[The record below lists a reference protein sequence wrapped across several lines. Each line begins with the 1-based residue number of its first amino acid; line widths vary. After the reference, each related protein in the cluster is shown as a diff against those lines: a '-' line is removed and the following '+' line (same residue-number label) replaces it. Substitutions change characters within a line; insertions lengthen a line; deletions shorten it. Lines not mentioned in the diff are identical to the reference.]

1 MTLPHRVIVIAGA
14 SCVGKSTLIDGLR
27 GGKHPRLAA
36 VLGLTDPEIWAFQ
49 NARRTAGAAAPPA
62 ARHLVLHYDI
72 VRPVM
77 ERSFASFDDDPGLAP
92 AVDAS
97 DLCICTMWGAGELLR
112 ARATLKTR
120 RRAKIDATALRAPVQ
135 WWMRN
140 RRMKTLR
147 RWYRDDDFI
156 RERYQQWFAF
166 VESMSPGMRHLVVN
180 AHDAH
185 PVATPFARWSD
196 GTNLEEAARAAG

>member
-1 MTLPHRVIVIAGA
+1 MVLLHRVIVIAGA
-14 SCVGKSTLIDGLR
+14 SCVGKSTLIDALR

-36 VLGLTDPEIWAFQ
+36 VLGLTDPENWVFQ

-92 AVDAS
+92 AVDAL
-97 DLCICTMWGAGELLR
+97 DLCICTMWGAGDLLR
-112 ARATLKTR
+112 TRATLKTR
-120 RRAKIDATALRAPVQ
+120 RRARIDVTALRTPVQ

-140 RRMKTLR
+140 RRMR
-147 RWYRDDDFI
+147 MVRNWYRDDDFI
-156 RERYQQWFAF
+156 RERYQQWFGF
-166 VESMSPGMRHLVVN
+166 VESMSRGLLHLVVN
-180 AHDAH
+180 AHDAQ

-196 GTNLEEAARAAG
+196 ATNIEEAVRAAG